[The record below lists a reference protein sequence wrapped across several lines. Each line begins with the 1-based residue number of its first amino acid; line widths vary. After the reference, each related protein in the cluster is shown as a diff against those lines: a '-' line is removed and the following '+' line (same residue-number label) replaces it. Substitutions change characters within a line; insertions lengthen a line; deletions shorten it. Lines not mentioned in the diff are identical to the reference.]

1 MVKVEVAYA
10 TAERQWLLACEVPD
24 GATVREALRLSGI
37 AGQVTGLDIAHCPV
51 GIFGKVVADA
61 QERLVEEGTAW
72 RSIGL
77 CCSTLSRRA
86 GSALRRRR
94 PSAS

>member
-24 GATVREALRLSGI
+24 GVTVREALRLSGI
-37 AGQVTGLDIAHCPV
+37 AGQVIGLDIAHCPV

-61 QERLVEEGTAW
+61 QERVVEEGDRLEIYRPLLLDPVEA
-72 RSIGL
+72 RKQ
-77 CCSTLSRRA
+77 RA
-86 GSALRRRR
+86 AKAKR
-94 PSAS
+94 

>member
-24 GATVREALRLSGI
+24 GVTVREALRLSGI
-37 AGQVTGLDIAHCPV
+37 AGQVIGLDIAHCPV

-61 QERLVEEGTAW
+61 QERVVEEGDRLEIYRPLLLDPVEA
-72 RSIGL
+72 RKQ
-77 CCSTLSRRA
+77 RA
-86 GSALRRRR
+86 AKAKAKR
-94 PSAS
+94 